1 MKNPIDQY
9 LGTENMNLQERISAR
24 AGVYFQPGDPKH
36 STKNEMDEIKTDI
49 RREPKHV
56 NVSKYGA
63 DGLAMLLDIY

>member
-36 STKNEMDEIKTDI
+36 STKNDMGEIKTDM
-49 RREPKHV
+49 RRKLKPI
-56 NVSKYGA
+56 NLSKYGA
-63 DGLAMLLDIY
+63 DGLAILLDIY

>member
-9 LGTENMNLQERISAR
+9 LGTENMNLQERISAC